1 MITLTL
7 ASQYSEPQ
15 EIVLRKTS
23 DEQGDVASVSFNLP
37 NSEPVPGPST
47 AEPAHKNI
55 SQFLGHIVGGA
66 SSSTSNAGPSTR
78 LEKTASPKPE
88 ASLGFRSP
96 NVIAPSSTEPIP
108 FPPST
113 VITTSAAMPSSSR
126 VSPNVSLKSPSGF
139 GPFPFASMTHAM
151 NTKNNASPQYQPVLH
166 VQGGNPRLSLPS
178 TAQLTNAI
186 INSSSS
192 SVATSTKVSNS
203 PVQKISRTI
212 ANSAFSNVVS
222 RTVPPNVIVSTS
234 RANVALSSP
243 LLVNLLQSET
253 SNLQQNNKLM
263 PPPSQASNQAPK
275 KKRKPRKTKDKILED
290 GNVSPSFSASPSPP
304 SYQSHVGVKSPGG
317 FDQLSVLGSP
327 LNVPLSN
334 INISSPSSQIPNIH
348 PMAQGQPPVSNI
360 KSPNPN
366 IHPQS
371 QGLPPVS
378 LQSQVQGQPMVSTTR
393 PLGHQTISAF
403 RQTQGHRAVP
413 NIHPQAQGQPQV
425 HTGNLPLHT
434 HIPVGTLQVTRPP
447 TGSMQS
453 YAMSAPRTIPINP
466 TRSLYVSRDTSL
478 VKTKEAAALK
488 SDRTSASSTS
498 NTSTPDSNP
507 FPSPPSSSDGK
518 TKHLVNPFTGQL
530 EPMPSDDEEEEE
542 SIGSLPPFPDFEIDT
557 SEKSQSER
565 SLSDGG
571 KDNNLSSD
579 TDSGISKSITDVSQ
593 SSTASTDGLTTDSG
607 KDSKKTDLISKTDSV
622 PSASVTS
629 SVPGEK
635 IKLRLKIDS
644 KSIRESKESE
654 MKEKRAK
661 DSNPTLNQKID
672 VALVSIPGVKK
683 STVSSTS
690 SVPEPRVPPLHIS
703 LRGPNAAVVVS
714 PRKDDSKS
722 RYSSSKDD
730 HPVGDVPSKV
740 VPKKIRSPRASRT
753 GEVPTI
759 ALSLTGRTL
768 ESIDKKAKGSNP
780 KDLKKVKDD
789 FWNQNVKMSMS
800 GGGIVEV
807 SDKLS
812 TSRVSSYDTF
822 ISSTSV
828 SSPVAQR
835 KSSSIFSLAS
845 RDSCKSEVMT
855 LTSCSTGESVTLH
868 SFVGSKSPL
877 PLQVAA
883 VSETEVANTSQTIEK
898 EVSSNVTNAAMPVER
913 TVSEKVS
920 NADVEKSLET
930 SNTDNSFSSKFNFI
944 HFLVRLISFIF

>member
-1 MITLTL
+1 M
-7 ASQYSEPQ
+7 
-15 EIVLRKTS
+15 RKTS

-37 NSEPVPGPST
+37 NSDPVPGPST

-66 SSSTSNAGPSTR
+66 TTSATNASPSAR
-78 LEKTASPKPE
+78 LEKTASPKADP
-88 ASLGFRSP
+88 SLSFRSP

-108 FPPST
+108 FPPSNI
-113 VITTSAAMPSSSR
+113 ITTTAALPSSSR
-126 VSPNVSLKSPSGF
+126 VSPNISLKSPGF

-151 NTKNNASPQYQPVLH
+151 NTKHSVNPHFHPVP
-166 VQGGNPRLSLPS
+166 VQGGNPRLSLS
-178 TAQLTNAI
+178 SATQLTNAI
-186 INSSSS
+186 FSSSSS
-192 SVATSTKVSNS
+192 SVVVTSSSKISNS
-203 PVQKISRTI
+203 AVQKIPRTI
-212 ANSAFSNVVS
+212 ANSAFNNVVS
-222 RTVPPNVIVSTS
+222 RTVPPNAVASTS

-290 GNVSPSFSASPSPP
+290 GNVSSPNFSASPSPP
-304 SYQSHVGVKSPGG
+304 SYQSHVGVRSPGG
-317 FDQLSVLGSP
+317 FDHINVLGPSLSVP
-327 LNVPLSN
+327 MSN
-334 INISSPSSQIPNIH
+334 ITISPPTSQIANIH
-348 PMAQGQPPVSNI
+348 PMVQGQPPVSNI
-360 KSPNPN
+360 KPQTPS
-366 IHPQS
+366 IHSQA

-403 RQTQGHRAVP
+403 RQTQAHRAVP

-434 HIPVGTLQVTRPP
+434 HIPVGALQVARPP
-447 TGSMQS
+447 TGNMQS
-453 YAMSAPRTIPINP
+453 YSMSAPRTIPVNA
-466 TRSLYVSRDTSL
+466 TRSIFISRDTPL
-478 VKTKEAAALK
+478 VKSVEKAKESATLK
-488 SDRTSASSTS
+488 SDRTSAPSTPS
-498 NTSTPDSNP
+498 TSTPDSNP

-518 TKHLVNPFTGQL
+518 TKHLINPFTGQL

-593 SSTASTDGLTTDSG
+593 SSTDGLNTDSG
-607 KDSKKTDLISKTDSV
+607 KDSKKTDPTSKTDSV

-635 IKLRLKIDS
+635 IKLRLKLDS
-644 KSIRESKESE
+644 KSIRESKDSE
-654 MKEKRAK
+654 GKEKRAK

-683 STVSSTS
+683 GAVSSTS

-722 RYSSSKDD
+722 RYSLSKED
-730 HPVGDVPSKV
+730 HPSGDVPLKA
-740 VPKKIRSPRASRT
+740 VPKKIRSPRAART
-753 GEVPTI
+753 GEVSSI
-759 ALSLTGRTL
+759 ALSLSGRL
-768 ESIDKKAKGSNP
+768 ETTVDKKTRGTNP

-812 TSRVSSYDTF
+812 TSRVSSYDTYL
-822 ISSTSV
+822 SSASM
-828 SSPVAQR
+828 SSPLVQR

-883 VSETEVANTSQTIEK
+883 VSETEVANTSQITK
-898 EVSSNVTNAAMPVER
+898 SEVNSSISSVALPVER
-913 TVSEKVS
+913 TVSENVS
-920 NADVEKSLET
+920 NP
-930 SNTDNSFSSKFNFI
+930 DNSENPAENSKKDNSYSSKCWFTLFFI
-944 HFLVRLISFIF
+944 YLFFIV